1 MDRDHIASIVK
12 KHIVN
17 SIDGAKEHEIDLQK
31 INGRLWCKQFR
42 HCFRCIRCYER
53 VKNKNPTY

>member
-31 INGRLWCKQFR
+31 SMAD
-42 HCFRCIRCYER
+42 
-53 VKNKNPTY
+53 